1 MEEWKEYKL
10 GDIADIQTGPFGSQ
24 LHQRD
29 YVDVGTP
36 CIMPTNIGT
45 QLDIKPEGIAHV
57 KKEDVIRLKKHCVNE
72 GDIIYSRRGDIEKC
86 AYVSQ
91 REKGWLCGTGC
102 LRIRINSKNVNPHFI
117 AYQLSTKESKKWI
130 VGNAVGTTMLN
141 LNSGILKELPL
152 LMPNR
157 QKQDSVV
164 DILKSLDEK
173 IEVNR
178 RINENLEQQAQA
190 LFKSW
195 FVDFEPFK
203 DQPFVESE
211 LGMIPQG
218 WRVGTLGDIC
228 VTNKRTYK
236 GDFVSEIEYLDTGCV
251 TNNIID
257 TPQILNPAID
267 KIPSRARRA
276 VTEGDIIYSSVR
288 PNQRHYALLFNPSSN
303 TVVSTGFVVI
313 TANWSG
319 YRYYIYQYLIQDE
332 IVNKL
337 QAIAEQSVSTFPSL
351 NASDLTNLKIVIPP
365 NDVVG
370 DFAALN
376 CSFIT
381 QINKKQQ
388 ESRCLAE
395 LRDTLLPR
403 LMSGELKVN
412 DLENNEI

>member
-1 MEEWKEYKL
+1 MEEWTQYKL
-10 GDIADIQTGPFGSQ
+10 IDVLDTLIDYRGKTPKKTTSGVPLITAKIIKNGRIETPTEFISYDDYSSWMVRGFPKVGDVVLTTEAPLGE
-24 LHQRD
+24 
-29 YVDVGTP
+29 VA
-36 CIMPTNIGT
+36 
-45 QLDIKPEGIAHV
+45 QLDNENVALAQRVVTLRGKAGILDNTYLKYYLLSNV
-57 KKEDVIRLKKHCVNE
+57 GQQRLK
-72 GDIIYSRRGDIEKC
+72 
-86 AYVSQ
+86 A
-91 REKGWLCGTGC
+91 RET
-102 LRIRINSKNVNPHFI
+102 
-117 AYQLSTKESKKWI
+117 
-130 VGNAVGTTMLN
+130 GTTVT
-141 LNSGILKELPL
+141 GIKQSELREVLVDCP
-152 LMPNR
+152 PYDYQ
-157 QKQDSVV
+157 QKIAS
-164 DILKSLDEK
+164 ILKSLDDK
-173 IEVNR
+173 IECNR

-203 DQPFVESE
+203 NQPFVESE

-388 ESRCLAE
+388 ESRRLAE